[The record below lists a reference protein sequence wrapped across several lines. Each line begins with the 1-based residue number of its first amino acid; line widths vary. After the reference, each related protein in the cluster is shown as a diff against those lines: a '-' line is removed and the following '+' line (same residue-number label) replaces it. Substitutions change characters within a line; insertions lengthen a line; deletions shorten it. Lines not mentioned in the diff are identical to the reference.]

1 MAKNT
6 TEGLYQAVIDNVAS
20 LLAAVKGEAK
30 ANKRLGNSVARL
42 ERLEKTLPGF
52 QSKYVKITTAAK
64 EEPEATKKAAA
75 KPATAKKGKT
85 AAKAKPAAKAEPATE
100 AKKPAKAKA
109 KKAKPAPEVIP
120 DIEEAPE
127 EATLN

>member
-42 ERLEKTLPGF
+42 DGFREKPCRVFNRACQDHNGRQGWLTR
-52 QSKYVKITTAAK
+52 
-64 EEPEATKKAAA
+64 ATKKAAA
-75 KPATAKKGKT
+75 KPATAKSGKT
-85 AAKAKPAAKAEPATE
+85 RRQG
-100 AKKPAKAKA
+100 
-109 KKAKPAPEVIP
+109 
-120 DIEEAPE
+120 
-127 EATLN
+127 

>member
-42 ERLEKTLPGF
+42 RWARRKPLPGF
-52 QSKYVKITTAAK
+52 QSSMSRSQRAAK
-64 EEPEATKKAAA
+64 DETRANQESRSQARHRQER
-75 KPATAKKGKT
+75 
-85 AAKAKPAAKAEPATE
+85 
-100 AKKPAKAKA
+100 
-109 KKAKPAPEVIP
+109 
-120 DIEEAPE
+120 
-127 EATLN
+127 